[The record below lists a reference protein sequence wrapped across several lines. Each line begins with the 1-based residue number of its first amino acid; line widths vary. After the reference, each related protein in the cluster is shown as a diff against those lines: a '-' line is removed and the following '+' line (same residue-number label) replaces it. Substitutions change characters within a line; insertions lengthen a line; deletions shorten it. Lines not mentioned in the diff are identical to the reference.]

1 MEYTLSPSPT
11 NTYFSPP
18 FTHPSTH
25 SRSVIFWVPCS
36 PSLCMALHIPSLIR
50 PLKVSAESGAAESS
64 ARAATHARVF
74 RIHLPPELSG
84 HSLQQKTRI
93 LEYSEGLRPSDSPT
107 RSLARSPQSVRG
119 LCNLLYANRDPRA
132 ANYDLYPSNSFGR
145 MSVIEGNAAMSAR
158 PMRSATRY
166 GRYVRLTSSMSSR
179 PMPAAIVS
187 PTPTGGR
194 KNAIPMAAITTI
206 P

>member
-25 SRSVIFWVPCS
+25 SRSVIFLVPCS

-50 PLKVSAESGAAESS
+50 PLKVSAESAGAESS

-84 HSLQQKTRI
+84 HSLQQKTGI
-93 LEYSEGLRPSDSPT
+93 LESLRGASPLGLPDTLSREAASSA
-107 RSLARSPQSVRG
+107 RSVRVGSLAR
-119 LCNLLYANRDPRA
+119 
-132 ANYDLYPSNSFGR
+132 
-145 MSVIEGNAAMSAR
+145 
-158 PMRSATRY
+158 
-166 GRYVRLTSSMSSR
+166 
-179 PMPAAIVS
+179 
-187 PTPTGGR
+187 
-194 KNAIPMAAITTI
+194 
-206 P
+206 